1 MKCLDKQIFQVPE
14 LTLTKIE
21 QVEEFKTIMEGLL
34 TTVNIKNKEPRIL
47 KRTPVVLTCDEVPW
61 LYFSGERETLLNC
74 MFAFEN
80 LKPAQMLKDKRA
92 ASPRFFIR
100 VFKYIK
106 FVLGKE
112 PEFPGMPGDQ
122 LWNLL
127 LEQIDD

>member
-1 MKCLDKQIFQVPE
+1 MLQVSSNAGKTYWTTALLPFTDVVGQTVQSTDFIYMKCLDKQIFQVPE

-21 QVEEFKTIMEGLL
+21 QVEEFKKIMEGLP

-80 LKPAQMLKDKRA
+80 LKQACTNVER
-92 ASPRFFIR
+92 
-100 VFKYIK
+100 
-106 FVLGKE
+106 
-112 PEFPGMPGDQ
+112 
-122 LWNLL
+122 
-127 LEQIDD
+127 